1 MKTLLTFLFLF
12 FSSSSFAENIS
23 DFQIN
28 GVSVGENLLNYFN
41 KNKIIKR
48 INEVGGE
55 GYNDKYYGIY
65 FNVENLKYD
74 RVSYVINYSKNSY
87 ITKNNKFIIG
97 GLRGQIF
104 YKDNFLKCLQEKDI
118 AFSNIINLFDNAEI
132 INDETR
138 PHYADSTGESIG
150 HNITFKINGGY
161 IQILCMNWS
170 DDLTEKY
177 GWHDNLSIQITTKKF
192 GDFLNTL

>member
-1 MKTLLTFLFLF
+1 MKTLLTIFVLF
-12 FSSSSFAENIS
+12 FSSSLFAEDIS

-28 GVSVGENLLNYFN
+28 GVSVGENLLNYFTEDE
-41 KNKIIKR
+41 IIKR

-55 GYNDKYYGIY
+55 GYNDKYYGLY
-65 FNVENLKYD
+65 FNVKNIKYD
-74 RVSYVINYSKNSY
+74 RVSYVINYSKENY
-87 ITKNNKFIIG
+87 ITKNNEFIIG

-104 YKDNFLKCLQEKDI
+104 YKDDFLKCLNEKNKAYSDI
-118 AFSNIINLFDNAEI
+118 VNLFDKAEI
-132 INDETR
+132 INDEIR
-138 PHYADSTGESIG
+138 PHYVDDSGESVG
-150 HNITFKINGGY
+150 HNITFEVVGGY

-170 DDLTEKY
+170 DDFTEKY